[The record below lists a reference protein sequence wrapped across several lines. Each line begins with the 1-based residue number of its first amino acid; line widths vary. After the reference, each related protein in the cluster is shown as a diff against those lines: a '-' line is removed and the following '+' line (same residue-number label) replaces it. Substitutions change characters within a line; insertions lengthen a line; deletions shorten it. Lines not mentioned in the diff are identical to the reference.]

1 MKYQT
6 LAYNQSLCL
15 LTDLYELTM
24 AYGYWKSGADKK
36 EAVFHLFFRENPF
49 KGGFTIA
56 CGLAYV
62 IDFLKN
68 FKFHSS
74 DLAYLESLKGNDKK
88 PLFEKKFL
96 KYLERLKF
104 ECDVYAIPEGTVV
117 FPYEPLIRVQGP
129 ILQAQ
134 ILETALLNMINFQSL
149 IATKAAR
156 IRLAAKE
163 DSILEFGLR
172 RAQGIDGALAAARA
186 AYIGG
191 ADATSNV
198 LAGKLFKIPVR
209 GTHAHSWVMSF
220 KDELKAFQ
228 TYAEAMPNNSVFLVD
243 TYHTLEGVKKAVQ
256 AAKLLR
262 KKGHE
267 MIGIRMDSGDLAY
280 LSIEARKLLDK
291 AGFKNAKIIAS
302 NDLDENIIASLKIQ
316 GAKINIWG
324 VGTKLVTGFDQ
335 PALGGVYKLSAVR
348 EKGQA
353 WEHKIKLSEQ
363 ANKIS
368 TPGIQ
373 CVRRYI
379 KHNELTADVIYDEAS
394 DLSSGCVMVD
404 PLDMTRQKKISK
416 DMPYE
421 DLLVPV
427 FKKGRSCYDSPSIED
442 IKLCVQ
448 KELGRLHPGIKRFV
462 HPHQYPVG
470 LEKSLFQLK
479 TDLILKTRLPLNGKE
494 AR

>member
-1 MKYQT
+1 MNYQT
-6 LAYNQSLCL
+6 LSYNQSLAL
-15 LTDLYELTM
+15 LTDLYQLTM
-24 AYGYWKSGADKK
+24 AYGYWKSGTDKK

-49 KGGFTIA
+49 KGGFTVA

-68 FKFHSS
+68 FKFLSK
-74 DLAYLESLKGNDKK
+74 DLAYLKSLKGNDGK
-88 PLFEKKFL
+88 PIFEKKFL
-96 KYLERLKF
+96 KHLERLKF
-104 ECDVYAIPEGTVV
+104 ECDVDAIPEGTVV
-117 FPYEPLIRVQGP
+117 FPHEPLLRVQGP

-156 IRLAAKE
+156 MRLAAKE

-198 LAGKLFKIPVR
+198 LAGKMFKIPVR
-209 GTHAHSWVMSF
+209 GTHAHSWIMSF
-220 KDELKAFQ
+220 DDELEAFQ
-228 TYAEAMPNNSVFLVD
+228 AYAKAMPNNSVFLVD
-243 TYHTLEGVKKAVQ
+243 TYHTMEGVKKAIQ
-256 AAKLLR
+256 AAKELR
-262 KKGHE
+262 KQGHE
-267 MIGIRMDSGDLAY
+267 MTGIRMDSGDLAY

-291 AGFKNAKIIAS
+291 AGFKNAKIIVS
-302 NDLDENIIASLKIQ
+302 NDLDENIIASLKDQ
-316 GAKINIWG
+316 GAKVDIWG

-348 EKGQA
+348 EKGKT

-363 ANKIS
+363 SNKIS

-379 KHNELTADVIYDEAS
+379 KQNEFVADVIYDKVS
-394 DLSSGCVMVD
+394 DLSSGCIIVD

-416 DMPYE
+416 NMPYE

-427 FKKGRSCYDSPSIED
+427 FRNGRNCYTSPPIEK
-442 IKLCVQ
+442 IKLRV
-448 KELGRLHPGIKRFV
+448 KEELARLHPGIKRFV
-462 HPHQYPVG
+462 NPHQYPVG

-479 TDLILKTRLPLNGKE
+479 TDLILKIRLSLNGKSPQ
-494 AR
+494 